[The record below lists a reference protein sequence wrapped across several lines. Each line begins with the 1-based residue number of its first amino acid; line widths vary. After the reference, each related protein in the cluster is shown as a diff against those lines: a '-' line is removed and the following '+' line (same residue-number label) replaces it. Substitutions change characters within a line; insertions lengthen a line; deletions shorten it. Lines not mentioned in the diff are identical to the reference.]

1 MVSILK
7 TQKIL
12 YVRIGVNMS
21 VRMTEEQVDDLLD
34 YIDTSNPNF
43 WKDGEKLVCCPVHG
57 ESNPSMGIS
66 IEKQVC
72 HCFSCHFAGDF
83 ARLLAYSKPEE
94 FGLKYSADGKVN
106 KASAFRA
113 ERKAR
118 EFLALRYELEYH
130 EIGRKTRNVKRYEQT
145 HNVYLKEDE
154 KRVELPRFKLAPF
167 KSGKETY
174 GYFFDRDFT
183 KEEMKKFMI
192 GRDLDNQT
200 ITIPVFYEDG
210 VLAGV
215 IGRYISKNRK
225 KNQRYKIYDDFER
238 SKLLYPLDKS
248 KPIKGVALIVE
259 GQLDAIRMHRA
270 GHTNTYAIMTND
282 MSKRQAEWLCANCD
296 CVIWIGDNDD
306 RGLEGREKAR
316 VLLKNKIDFKIVD
329 YPDHGK
335 DVCDW
340 SDEEI
345 EEMLSTARGVNIRKL
360 KRLS

>member
-1 MVSILK
+1 
-7 TQKIL
+7 
-12 YVRIGVNMS
+12 MS
-21 VRMTEEQVDDLLD
+21 SKLTEGQVDDLLD
-34 YIDTSNPNF
+34 YIDTYNPNY

-72 HCFSCHFAGDF
+72 HCFSCGFAGDF
-83 ARLLAYSKPEE
+83 ARLLAHSKPEE
-94 FGLKYSADGKVN
+94 FGIKYNADGKIH
-106 KASAFRA
+106 KPSAFRA
-113 ERKAR
+113 EKKAR

-145 HNVYLKEDE
+145 RNVYLEEDE
-154 KRVELPRFKLAPF
+154 KRVELPKFKLAPF

-174 GYFFDRDFT
+174 SYFFDRGFT
-183 KEEMKKFMI
+183 KKEMQDFMI
-192 GRDLDNQT
+192 GRDLVNKT

-215 IGRYISKNRK
+215 IGRYISAKRK
-225 KNQRYKIYDDFER
+225 KNQRYKIYDEFER
-238 SKLLYPLDKS
+238 SNVLYPLDKS
-248 KPIKGVALIVE
+248 KPKKGVVILVE

-270 GHTNTYAIMTND
+270 GYTNTYATMTNVL
-282 MSKRQAEWLCANCD
+282 SKKQAEWLCVNCD
-296 CVIWIGDNDD
+296 CVIWVGDNDE

-316 VLLKNKIDFKIVD
+316 VMLKNKIDFKIVD

-340 SDEEI
+340 SDSEI
-345 EEMLSTARGVNIRKL
+345 ALMLVSARGVNIRKL
-360 KRLS
+360 RRL